1 MTKHTGKLDCYEQ
14 RGKVAAEIGDLDQ
27 NRNLKIRTFVSFVLT
42 PVFRDL
48 QPALRYRD
56 MGAGGVTPM
65 QYYQDFVSHPR
76 PHGYGDEF
84 DTLYQIRLCRS
95 IDSLT
100 DAKRGAA
107 RLNERL
113 ILETRA
119 TLTGKPAIAAPAS
132 FGFEPELAPP
142 VIAGTG
148 RVLHVLTR
156 PEAAPEQ
163 RRVHHAPPEIDFLA
177 EHPLEGPFPT
187 VALLSKP
194 GEHFSEIEVAFSE
207 RTGLWGIANS
217 DVFLHVNAREYIFA
231 TENAITAGLFAAG
244 LPLER
249 LWPTRAQVI
258 FRRPSFVGQHYRLR
272 VRSFRRDDEI
282 LSLAAFHPDGQTD
295 DIDERASVFLRFEG
309 RLAS

>member
-1 MTKHTGKLDCYEQ
+1 VTKHTGKIDCYEQ
-14 RGKVAAEIGDLDQ
+14 RGKVAAEIGDLDR
-27 NRNLKIRTFVSFVLT
+27 NRNLKIRTFVGFVLT

-56 MGAGGVTPM
+56 MGASGVTPM
-65 QYYQDFVSHPR
+65 QYYQDVVSHPR

-84 DTLYQIRLCRS
+84 DSLYQIRLCRS
-95 IDSLT
+95 VESLAG
-100 DAKRGAA
+100 DQRGEA

-119 TLTGKPAIAAPAS
+119 TLTGKPATAAPTS
-132 FGFEPELAPP
+132 FGFEPELAPS

-156 PEAAPEQ
+156 PEAVPER
-163 RRVHHAPPEIDFLA
+163 RRVHDAPPEIDFLA
-177 EHPLEGPFPT
+177 EHPFEGSFPT
-187 VALLSKP
+187 IALLRKP
-194 GEHFSEIEVAFSE
+194 DEDFSEIDAAFSE
-207 RTGLWGIANS
+207 HAGLWGVANS
-217 DVFLHVNAREYIFA
+217 DVFQHVNAREYIFA

-282 LSLAAFHPDGQTD
+282 LSLAAFHPEGQTGD
-295 DIDERASVFLRFEG
+295 SDERASVFLRFEG
-309 RLAS
+309 RFAS